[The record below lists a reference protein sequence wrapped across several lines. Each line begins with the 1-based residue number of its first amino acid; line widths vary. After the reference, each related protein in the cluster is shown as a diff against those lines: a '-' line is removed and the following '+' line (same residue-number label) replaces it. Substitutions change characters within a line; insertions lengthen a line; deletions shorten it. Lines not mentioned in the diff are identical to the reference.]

1 MRFSRQILNCIFNKN
16 NLTKSIHLQLIREY
30 PNDWYGMGTGR
41 RSFGLDNKGRL
52 LN

>member
-1 MRFSRQILNCIFNKN
+1 MRFSRQILNCILNKN
-16 NLTKSIHLQLIREY
+16 NLTRSHLQLIAEY
-30 PNDWYGMGTGR
+30 LNDWYGMGNGR